1 MDSKLHI
8 FNAHKMTLLS
18 MLQKEN
24 TMLYTCMSNHMLEQ
38 VRSNQVEWVHDSSL
52 ANKKGY
58 KIGVVMNEEEKERNV
73 AVSNLHAPKN

>member
-1 MDSKLHI
+1 
-8 FNAHKMTLLS
+8 
-18 MLQKEN
+18 
-24 TMLYTCMSNHMLEQ
+24 MLEQ